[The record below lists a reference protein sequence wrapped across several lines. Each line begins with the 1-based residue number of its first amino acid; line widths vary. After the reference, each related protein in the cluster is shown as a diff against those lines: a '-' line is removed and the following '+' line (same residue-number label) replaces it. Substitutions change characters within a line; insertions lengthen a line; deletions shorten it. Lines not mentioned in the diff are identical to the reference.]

1 MFVFLL
7 QFDYKKIMR
16 AKLHCINVTL
26 KTRMFDIASE
36 TRVIFLCPF

>member
-26 KTRMFDIASE
+26 KIPKIIEPMRIEIYISVEF
-36 TRVIFLCPF
+36 